1 MATKIAFAC
10 FLYILATKIA
20 FACFL
25 YIFCMRH
32 CCKMDTF
39 TIKYGEDNKIYQTKN
54 REETNNTGDNEN
66 VDYALTSAL

>member
-10 FLYILATKIA
+10 FLYI
-20 FACFL
+20 F
-25 YIFCMRH
+25 H

-39 TIKYGEDNKIYQTKN
+39 TIKYGEDIGIYRTKN